1 MSRGSPSTRTDEIN
15 ADREVADPDSVF
27 HHYRRLI
34 ELRHTDPVVADG
46 DFHMLVPE
54 HPTLYAFT
62 RSLGSET
69 LLVLANFWGEDSA
82 VPDLPGQP
90 DWVGAEVVIGNYAG
104 PADDGDDGLP
114 RCGRGRPAS
123 TAVGPGRP
131 TPRGRGLVTSP
142 AGLPVGLVRE
152 TGALGCGAPPR
163 VFSGSGRPAGPA
175 HVVSPSDPARQPP
188 PTTTRRPG

>member
-1 MSRGSPSTRTDEIN
+1 MVPRQRTDEIN

-34 ELRHTDPVVADG
+34 STRHTDPVVADG
-46 DFHMLVPE
+46 DFHLVPE

-90 DWVGAEVVIGNYAG
+90 DWVGAEAR
-104 PADDGDDGLP
+104 DRQLP
-114 RCGRGRPAS
+114 LGRRTTATTAFPRGRGRPAS
-123 TAVGPGRP
+123 TAVGPEP
-131 TPRGRGLVTSP
+131 TAPRAWPGHQSGG
-142 AGLPVGLVRE
+142 APVGLVRE
-152 TGALGCGAPPR
+152 NRRPGCGAPPWCSVDLGDPPDR
-163 VFSGSGRPAGPA
+163 
-175 HVVSPSDPARQPP
+175 HVVSSSDPARQPL
-188 PTTTRRPG
+188 TTTRPG